1 MSNANSISKYESDI
15 CYSKW
20 QEIIGYLTNKSD
32 LKFNIKEQFFRHFYM
47 SFKNDLEEEIL
58 ENNPDW
64 KGHLKKEINSSNLMS
79 AYTILCDNLGYNILM
94 NKLSKAAYY
103 YSVVMYPYE
112 KPDIIDSFK
121 NKKYYGLLCLLKSLK
136 VKQSYLLIPYILMEQ
151 ERLELTDEDIAEIIR
166 LVIVFFVWRNVL
178 DSPAPRFFKSAI
190 LNFNI
195 FVKNCFRGK
204 ELVDMLRKN
213 FIEQFTLAH
222 ITTQM
227 FIGGLHK
234 PLYNGPTNTVSAI
247 LRTIE
252 YYYST
257 RETDKHIWDNDWSI
271 EHVFPQERPV
281 SPVWVKEIANGDI
294 AKANHLAMTKC
305 HCLGNLT
312 LTKYN
317 SNLSTKSFIEKRDR
331 KDNANG
337 NGNYI
342 GAWDANNNTFTSLY
356 SSSLLVKDI
365 DMYAFAKAYPNYKF
379 KITINEG
386 QTTEYVANKIHVSFN
401 DTRINGLASEVDGL
415 DIAIVNS
422 VYSTFVEFETGY
434 WGVADGLPS
443 PSLYW
448 ARSTGY
454 VPKSIIATVPNK
466 YAIVLLAYDNNGAY
480 VGTWDSN
487 SRTFTKTYDYSLLSQ
502 VTNIADVSVQY
513 PSYRY
518 KISINDG
525 HGMDIDDL
533 TEVININDAS
543 LANQINRIVPAYYI
557 NHMETK
563 TASIR
568 DNINAVGKNG
578 ETFVFITDIHWE
590 NNYRNSPS
598 LIENILDNTN
608 VRLLLCGGD
617 LINTA
622 TKATAEN
629 LIQSCVKAFDFST
642 YPMHTAFGNHDANS
656 LNWSTVEEQTANEFS
671 ANEVFGLTQKNASF
685 ANNYITDNG
694 INFYFDRGDSKTRFI
709 FLDSGTDSTYS
720 SGTIHAL
727 CNTLNSTPSGYKI
740 VIVQHWYFNGVTPQ
754 TAILTTTAQVLMD
767 IVKQYNDRGSY
778 TYSGETYSF
787 ASAVGDVF
795 LLLGGHTH
803 YDYVLDADDANNT
816 AGVPLVCTADDS
828 WRDRTITSGT
838 ITEQCFDVITLDY
851 DNRVIKCV
859 RIGDG
864 SDRTISY

>member
-1 MSNANSISKYESDI
+1 MSELRDRVTIGELFSENKGLSLNVLKFQREYIWENQQCQELLDDIICADIGYFLHETIFLIQNNSKVWGIVDGQQRLVTITLYLSIIYSILYNYIDVMDDEQHSVFTSLRNELAFRTKVGRKNNKNEYSYRNRLTLQEENNNDVDYAYILSKCNIIDKIDIAPLYYKKRRLYSRYKTMERYIRDYLVERNAITDVEIIEELIDLIKKFNSVTIIVQKAYSEDEAYELYDRTNSRGVKLDALELLKSHFMSNANSISKYESDI

-342 GAWDANNNTFTSLY
+342 GYRNGLY
-356 SSSLLVKDI
+356 LNQYLVKQDHWTEAQI
-365 DMYAFAKAYPNYKF
+365 DERTELIIKEIL
-379 KITINEG
+379 KIFSW
-386 QTTEYVANKIHVSFN
+386 NKN
-401 DTRINGLASEVDGL
+401 
-415 DIAIVNS
+415 
-422 VYSTFVEFETGY
+422 
-434 WGVADGLPS
+434 
-443 PSLYW
+443 
-448 ARSTGY
+448 
-454 VPKSIIATVPNK
+454 
-466 YAIVLLAYDNNGAY
+466 
-480 VGTWDSN
+480 
-487 SRTFTKTYDYSLLSQ
+487 
-502 VTNIADVSVQY
+502 
-513 PSYRY
+513 
-518 KISINDG
+518 
-525 HGMDIDDL
+525 
-533 TEVININDAS
+533 
-543 LANQINRIVPAYYI
+543 
-557 NHMETK
+557 
-563 TASIR
+563 
-568 DNINAVGKNG
+568 
-578 ETFVFITDIHWE
+578 
-590 NNYRNSPS
+590 
-598 LIENILDNTN
+598 
-608 VRLLLCGGD
+608 
-617 LINTA
+617 
-622 TKATAEN
+622 
-629 LIQSCVKAFDFST
+629 
-642 YPMHTAFGNHDANS
+642 
-656 LNWSTVEEQTANEFS
+656 
-671 ANEVFGLTQKNASF
+671 
-685 ANNYITDNG
+685 
-694 INFYFDRGDSKTRFI
+694 
-709 FLDSGTDSTYS
+709 
-720 SGTIHAL
+720 
-727 CNTLNSTPSGYKI
+727 
-740 VIVQHWYFNGVTPQ
+740 
-754 TAILTTTAQVLMD
+754 
-767 IVKQYNDRGSY
+767 
-778 TYSGETYSF
+778 
-787 ASAVGDVF
+787 
-795 LLLGGHTH
+795 
-803 YDYVLDADDANNT
+803 
-816 AGVPLVCTADDS
+816 
-828 WRDRTITSGT
+828 
-838 ITEQCFDVITLDY
+838 
-851 DNRVIKCV
+851 
-859 RIGDG
+859 
-864 SDRTISY
+864 